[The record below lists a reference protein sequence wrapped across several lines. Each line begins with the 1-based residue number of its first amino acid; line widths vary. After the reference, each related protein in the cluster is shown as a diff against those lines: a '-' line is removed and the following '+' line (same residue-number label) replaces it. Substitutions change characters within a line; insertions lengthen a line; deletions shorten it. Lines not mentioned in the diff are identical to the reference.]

1 MQFLVLSLWF
11 LRAILRCF
19 FVWLFVHPSRNFSC
33 SFVDFFVYFFVLSFV
48 FSSCNFS
55 CSLCDFFVQFFVL
68 LLQFLRATY
77 RALFVFFS
85 YFVRALGIVFQ
96 PVKPEKLESHHFKLV
111 LIAQT
116 SLPSSSRAR
125 QLKSYPTQ
133 SLSQVKD
140 AAPGQQP
147 NRL

>member
-1 MQFLVLSLWF
+1 M
-11 LRAILRCF
+11 
-19 FVWLFVHPSRNFSC
+19 LFCLTFCPSFAQ
-33 SFVDFFVYFFVLSFV
+33 FFVLFCRFLRVFFCALFV

-125 QLKSYPTQ
+125 QLKAIPPKAFPKSRMQPQVNSQTVS
-133 SLSQVKD
+133 SLPSQP
-140 AAPGQQP
+140 AF
-147 NRL
+147 